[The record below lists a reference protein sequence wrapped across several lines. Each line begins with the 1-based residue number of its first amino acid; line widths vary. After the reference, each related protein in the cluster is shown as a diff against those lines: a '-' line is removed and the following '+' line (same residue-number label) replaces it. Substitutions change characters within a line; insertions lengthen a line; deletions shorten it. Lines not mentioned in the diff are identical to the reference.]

1 MLYPMQKCKR
11 NKIKQY
17 IIKNGQLVSNL
28 SSVKFCKILIKNIHL
43 LI

>member
-11 NKIKQY
+11 NKIKQH

-28 SSVKFCKILIKNIHL
+28 SNKVV
-43 LI
+43 